1 VRLISSML
9 AIIAKLHLRLTVDD
23 PLNVWSIYGILSSMV
38 ENKHQFYPEK
48 YADAWERLAIQ
59 YS

>member
-1 VRLISSML
+1 ML
-9 AIIAKLHLRLTVDD
+9 AIIAKLHVYLIVDD
-23 PLNVWSIYGILSSMV
+23 LMNVWSIYGMMSPMV

-59 YS
+59 NS